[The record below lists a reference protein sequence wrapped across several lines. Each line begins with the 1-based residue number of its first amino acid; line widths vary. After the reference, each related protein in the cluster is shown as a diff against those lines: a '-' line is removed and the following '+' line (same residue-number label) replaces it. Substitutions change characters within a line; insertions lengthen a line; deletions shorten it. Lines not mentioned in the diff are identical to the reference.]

1 MKDKSSINESMT
13 GKRRSEMREAV
24 IVAGARTPVG
34 RAKRGTLANVRP
46 DDLGALV
53 VKETLK
59 RAGNYEGN
67 IDDLIIGCAMPE
79 AEQGLNMAR
88 NIGALAGLSYE
99 VPAIT
104 INRYC
109 SSGLQSIAYGAEKI
123 MLGHADTIIAGGA
136 ESMSLV
142 PMMGHTIRPNVKL
155 AETAP
160 EYYMG
165 MGHTAEEVAK
175 KYGISREDQDAFAV
189 RSHQKAATAISEG
202 KFVDEIVPVDVT
214 IRSVGNDNKLI
225 QKEIQFSQDEGVRPD
240 TNAEVLAKL
249 RPAFSVNGTVT
260 AGNSSQTSDGAAAVM
275 VMDREKADSLG
286 LQPMAKFRSF
296 AVGGVPPEI
305 MGVGPVVAIP
315 KAVKNAG
322 LKLSDIGLFE
332 LNEAFASQSLQVI
345 RELELD
351 EEKVNVNGGAI
362 ALGHPLG
369 CTGTKLTLTLIH
381 EMKRRN
387 VQFGIVTMCIGGG
400 MGAAGVFELL

>member
-1 MKDKSSINESMT
+1 MNIQ
-13 GKRRSEMREAV
+13 GKRGNEMREAV
-24 IVAGARTPVG
+24 IVAGARTPIG
-34 RAKRGTLANVRP
+34 RAKKGTLANVRP

-53 VKETLK
+53 VRETLK

-88 NIGALAGLSYE
+88 NIGALAGLSHE

-109 SSGLQSIAYGAEKI
+109 SSGLQAIANASERI

-142 PMMGHTIRPNVKL
+142 PMMGHVVRPNAKL

-160 EYYMG
+160 QYYMG

-175 KYGISREDQDAFAV
+175 KYAISREDQDAFAV
-189 RSHQKAATAISEG
+189 RSHQRAAKAIQEG
-202 KFVDEIVPVDVT
+202 KFEEEIVPVEVT
-214 IRSVGNDNKLI
+214 LRTVGKDNKLVE
-225 QKEIQFSQDEGVRPD
+225 KTIQFNQDEGVRPD
-240 TNAEVLAKL
+240 TNMETLAKL
-249 RPAFSVNGTVT
+249 RPAFSINGTVT

-275 VMDREKADSLG
+275 VMDREKAESLG
-286 LQPMAKFRSF
+286 LKPLAKFRSF
-296 AVGGVPPEI
+296 ALGGVPPEI
-305 MGVGPVVAIP
+305 MGIGPVVAIP
-315 KAVKNAG
+315 RALKLAG
-322 LKLSDIGLFE
+322 LQVSDIGVFE
-332 LNEAFASQSLQVI
+332 LNEAFASQSIQVV
-345 RELELD
+345 RELGLD
-351 EEKVNVNGGAI
+351 EDKVNVNGGAI

-369 CTGTKLTLTLIH
+369 TTGAKLTLSIIH

-387 VQFGIVTMCIGGG
+387 EQFGVVTMCIGGG